1 MSGFFTVVLH
11 ALTHSFQGPM
21 LAPDCSEMLFMTR
34 YKYALFFSIMLLAPG
49 CIKSA
54 AINSLADALGDGGGS
69 YAMDDDPEFVGEAS
83 AFGLKTIE
91 SLLVAKP
98 DHPKLLVAATR
109 GFTQYAYAYLQTEAD
124 YLEEDDYAAAKR
136 LRYRAWRM
144 FRRARDYGLRAL
156 ENRTG
161 LSSREIPRT
170 VDSLAELDDDDMP
183 MLYWTAVSIAAV
195 VAVNKDDA
203 TAATYLDLVAP
214 LIERA
219 LQIDSR
225 YQNGGLYDFLISWES
240 GRPAAAGG
248 SLDKADAAYAK
259 AVKLAD
265 GKRLAPMVAYAES
278 VCVKRQDRDQFK
290 ALLTSVADFDSDK
303 FLEFRLVNLI
313 AQKRARW
320 LLSQIDDLFL

>member
-1 MSGFFTVVLH
+1 
-11 ALTHSFQGPM
+11 
-21 LAPDCSEMLFMTR
+21 MTR
-34 YKYALFFSIMLLAPG
+34 CKYALFLSIMLLTPG

-161 LSSREIPRT
+161 LSSREIPQSA
-170 VDSLAELDDDDMP
+170 DSLAELDDDDMA

-248 SLDKADAAYAK
+248 SLDKADAAYAR

-278 VCVKRQDRDQFK
+278 VCVKRQDRVQFK